1 MQTEF
6 THLNLPDFVTS
17 AVRDAGYTDP
27 TLVQKNA
34 IPKIL
39 EGLDLLGIAQTGT
52 GKTASY
58 LLPLISKLSTKR
70 SRALMPRGLILCPT
84 RELAL
89 QISKSFKLYGKNTK
103 LTDLTIIGGT
113 SYKDQERAIARSPD
127 VIIATPGRLLD
138 HCSKGKLLLSQ
149 TKSLIIDEGDRMLD
163 MGFIPDIRKI
173 LNLLPSNR
181 QIMLF
186 SATMPAEL
194 ETMAR
199 QILIN
204 PFKIEIAPQG
214 STSQEIEQKV
224 HVIEQVSKKDLFM
237 KKSDHLLL
245 TINGDPKLKNSII
258 FCNRK
263 KDVENLANFLSSR
276 GLENA
281 ALHGNLTQILRNKVL
296 DDFSTG
302 KTKHLIASDVASR
315 GLDIPEVSHVF
326 NFDVPINL
334 EDYVH
339 RIGRT
344 GRAGK
349 RGKAITICFDREKP
363 IIEKI
368 EKLIKKK
375 LDKQYFY
382 QKDQVADK
390 VASSDYLSS
399 KAEEK
404 MVESEEKLKPMSEKP
419 WVQMDN
425 HIPDF
430 LLKPTTYS
438 KN

>member
-58 LLPLISKLSTKR
+58 LLPLISILSTKR

-224 HVIEQVSKKDLFM
+224 HVIEQVLKKDLFM

-245 TINGDPKLKNSII
+245 TINGDSKLKNSII

-382 QKDQVADK
+382 QKDQLTDK

-404 MVESEEKLKPMSEKP
+404 MVKSEEKLKPTSEKP